1 MKQAKPGAGRLLSFL
16 IYMCRTPALPT
27 KAGLVVQQADMQGSG
42 CCAKLVFRPKMEAH
56 FFRIT
61 EFT

>member
-1 MKQAKPGAGRLLSFL
+1 MAGRLLSIF

-42 CCAKLVFRPKMEAH
+42 CCAKLVFRPKMEAL